1 MNPVRGLFCKVLYGL
16 NSRMCV
22 SVVAPLKLIVI
33 LRGKT
38 DGILKE
44 SELIMVADSLG
55 KCSFAM
61 EDFFFLN
68 WLLLIFH
75 SNLKNKNLPKEYGDE

>member
-1 MNPVRGLFCKVLYGL
+1 
-16 NSRMCV
+16 MCV

-61 EDFFFLN
+61 EDFFF
-68 WLLLIFH
+68 
-75 SNLKNKNLPKEYGDE
+75 